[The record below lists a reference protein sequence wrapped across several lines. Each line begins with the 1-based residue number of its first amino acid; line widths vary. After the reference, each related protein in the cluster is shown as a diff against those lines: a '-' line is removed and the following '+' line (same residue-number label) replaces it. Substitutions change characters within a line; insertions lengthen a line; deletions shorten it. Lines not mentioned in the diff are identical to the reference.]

1 VSADIYK
8 PELWNSFFI
17 MVGGG
22 VAALTGL
29 VFVALSIAL
38 SLKLE
43 DMTEDATHKYRSIN
57 TLAGLTAIFI
67 TCGLVLMPNQ
77 THREIG
83 AELLILSVI
92 GAAIFLY
99 GFRQAFKFGSQPSKQ
114 RLLIGSGLYVAEA
127 VGALVLLSGSISGLY
142 VAAISLVV
150 NVAFM
155 ISAAW
160 LLVVSVYSARMRHR
174 PPRRPGVRDARPAV
188 AAPTGA
194 GTATVSCES
203 TARSRGRRVHSVP
216 VVDDAVGESPGFEQP
231 Q

>member
-1 VSADIYK
+1 MLTDIYK
-8 PELWNSFFI
+8 PELWNGFFV

-38 SLKLE
+38 SLNLA

-57 TLAGLTAIFI
+57 TLAGLTAVFV
-67 TCGLVLMPNQ
+67 TCGLVLMPDQ
-77 THREIG
+77 THKEIG
-83 AELLILSVI
+83 VEILILGLA

-114 RLLIGSGLYVAEA
+114 RLVIGSGLYLAQVI
-127 VGALVLLSGSISGLY
+127 GALVLVAGSISGLY
-142 VAAISLVV
+142 VAAVAIVM

-160 LLVVSVYSARMRHR
+160 LLVVSVYSARTSR
-174 PPRRPGVRDARPAV
+174 
-188 AAPTGA
+188 
-194 GTATVSCES
+194 ES
-203 TARSRGRRVHSVP
+203 
-216 VVDDAVGESPGFEQP
+216 
-231 Q
+231 